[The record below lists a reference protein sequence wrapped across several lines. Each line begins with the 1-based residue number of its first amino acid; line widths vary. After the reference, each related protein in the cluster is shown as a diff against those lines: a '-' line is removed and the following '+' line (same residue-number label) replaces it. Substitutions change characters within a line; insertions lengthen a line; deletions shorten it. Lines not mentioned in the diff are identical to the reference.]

1 LSIHR
6 SWISR
11 IGTGFRGNPH
21 DTDRFRRGAAR
32 ARGTQAPPE
41 RGFDLPAGA
50 GYDEARRVWNGM
62 IDRRPALVA
71 RCADVLDVAATV
83 RFAGEQELA
92 LAVRGG
98 GHNVAG
104 TAVADGAIVCDLS
117 RLRGVEVGGRGSAM
131 SRTDVMSVF

>member
-1 LSIHR
+1 
-6 SWISR
+6 
-11 IGTGFRGNPH
+11 
-21 DTDRFRRGAAR
+21 
-32 ARGTQAPPE
+32 
-41 RGFDLPAGA
+41 
-50 GYDEARRVWNGM
+50 M